1 MSSLSN
7 KLILGTV
14 QMGLNYGINNEI
26 GQTSIEESHQILLT
40 AYKFGIT
47 TLDTAEAYGSAHRV
61 IGQFHRNN
69 PKIKYK
75 IITKVPGDFDECS
88 FRVKVDG
95 YLNDLEVDFLE
106 VLMFHSFDSFKNNI
120 PALDSILKLK
130 SAGLVKHIGV
140 SAYTNEQLEYLL
152 DKDYVTVVQLPFNL
166 LDNYSL
172 RGALLEELKLKG
184 KIIHTRSVFLQGLF
198 FKKATDKHVIV
209 KKLQFELDILNQMV
223 SQYSCSIEE
232 LALSY
237 CLQCKNID
245 NVVIGVDS
253 VDHLNT
259 NLKASSY
266 MIDEEIIE
274 KINKIKVNDVDFLN
288 PSLWQAIRS
297 L

>member
-1 MSSLSN
+1 MVNSLN
-7 KLILGTV
+7 KLIIGTV
-14 QMGLNYGINNEI
+14 QMGLDYGINNERGKI
-26 GQTSIEESHQILLT
+26 SLKESHQILLS
-40 AYKFGIT
+40 AHVSGIT
-47 TLDTAEAYGSAHRV
+47 TLDTAEAYGNAHQV
-61 IGQFHRNN
+61 IGDFHRSN
-69 PKIKYK
+69 PNYK
-75 IITKVPGDFDECS
+75 FNIITKVPHDVAANSIES
-88 FRVKVDG
+88 KVKE
-95 YLNDLEVDFLE
+95 YLEDLGVYCLE
-106 VLMFHSFDSFKNNI
+106 IVMFHSFDSFKSNQ
-120 PALDSILKLK
+120 AVLDKLLELK
-130 SAGLVKHIGV
+130 SKRLINHIGV
-140 SAYTNEQLEYLL
+140 SVYTNDQLEYLV
-152 DKDYVTVVQLPFNL
+152 DKDDITVVQLPFNL

-198 FKKATDKHVIV
+198 FKKATDNHVIV

-223 SQYSCSIEE
+223 SQYGCSIEE

-288 PSLWQAIRS
+288 PSLWQAIRF